1 MRWSKGGSRA
11 ATGGGDAATAA
22 SRPER
27 GAGAGDRLTEAPG
40 GNDAAE
46 IQALLHA
53 LSQVRL
59 AVSADL
65 SAAAGALED
74 DRADIAA
81 DVIAGARGEL
91 AHLRAQVHRC
101 EHAPSPNPPNP
112 RKPAAPPARVPGE
125 QPRRP
130 SHRLARALAGAAALV
145 VAIAVVPQVT
155 RGAGH
160 PAPGAAGV
168 TAVQPSPDIRLASS
182 EFTMLSRQLLAA
194 DAAPAT
200 ILAAERSWQG
210 ALAAQPARRVDQRHR
225 SLGHRD
231 HAPPAARPDT
241 RVARAARAGEPAT
254 RELPGSELAEP
265 ARAAAPARRPARA
278 RRPSERARRPS
289 ASRAG
294 RHDGAELPAP
304 PPRPATSDAPTGPTS
319 STGTGSPPT
328 PADPSTSAPNPPLPS
343 PIPGPGQVPPAP
355 LPSTL
360 GQLTGGA
367 AGDGDL
373 GQTVGNVLN
382 GLGLGG

>member
-11 ATGGGDAATAA
+11 ATGGGDPATAA
-22 SRPER
+22 NRPEG
-27 GAGAGDRLTEAPG
+27 GAGSGNRLIESPN
-40 GNDAAE
+40 GNDAAQ
-46 IQALLHA
+46 IQALLHT

-74 DRADIAA
+74 ERADIAA
-81 DVIAGARGEL
+81 EVIAGARGEL
-91 AHLRAQVHRC
+91 ADLRAQARGR
-101 EHAPSPNPPNP
+101 EHAPSPFP

-145 VAIAVVPQVT
+145 VAIAVVPQIT

-182 EFTMLSRQLLAA
+182 EFTTLSRQLLAA

-210 ALAAQPARRVDQRHR
+210 AIAG
-225 SLGHRD
+225 SL
-231 HAPPAARPDT
+231 
-241 RVARAARAGEPAT
+241 
-254 RELPGSELAEP
+254 
-265 ARAAAPARRPARA
+265 
-278 RRPSERARRPS
+278 PS
-289 ASRAG
+289 ASTSVTAASAIVTMLRRQRALILASPAL
-294 RHDGAELPAP
+294 RVPANRELATSLAASSQNLLARLRRLADPHVLAALPTVLGALPLPGPDATTAP
-304 PPRPATSDAPTGPTS
+304 AAGASPTPATSDAPTGPTS
-319 STGTGSPPT
+319 STGTGSLPT
-328 PADPSTSAPNPPLPS
+328 PADPGSSAPTPPLPS
-343 PIPGPGQVPPAP
+343 PIPGPGQVPPVP